1 LRLFRA
7 FHEGFLAYGGRY
19 VPNRP
24 VESITRV
31 GGLYEI
37 RSNQQVARAEKIVL
51 AAGNANATLAP
62 MVGLHAPMKPERGQ
76 IVVTERVRPF
86 LRHPLSTIRQT
97 DEGSVM
103 IGDSREEGIDPAA
116 MNMPINTVMA
126 HRAVRI
132 FPLLAQVNIVRT
144 WRAIRVM
151 PADGFPIYEES
162 DTHPGAFLT
171 TCHSGV
177 TLAAAHAL
185 VLAPMIAKGQLDAQQ
200 LAPFSAR
207 RFDVQAHS

>member
-1 LRLFRA
+1 MLGRNELTKYLPDIGPEVVGASWCEFDGHVNSLRLFRA

-86 LRHPLSTIRQT
+86 LLSHDWRQSRGRH
-97 DEGSVM
+97 
-103 IGDSREEGIDPAA
+103 
-116 MNMPINTVMA
+116 
-126 HRAVRI
+126 
-132 FPLLAQVNIVRT
+132 
-144 WRAIRVM
+144 
-151 PADGFPIYEES
+151 
-162 DTHPGAFLT
+162 
-171 TCHSGV
+171 
-177 TLAAAHAL
+177 
-185 VLAPMIAKGQLDAQQ
+185 
-200 LAPFSAR
+200 
-207 RFDVQAHS
+207 